1 MCLRIVCRFFITL
14 PKQLTILFVDKI
26 DRDDE
31 KISSRARAI
40 CRNIM
45 IAAKENA
52 ANIWAVEMRSESGES
67 GGYNGSVLQGG
78 LHGGNGK
85 RLADAGL
92 SDFDRVCSSCSSKR
106 RCYVVFYI
114 SVMFR

>member
-1 MCLRIVCRFFITL
+1 M